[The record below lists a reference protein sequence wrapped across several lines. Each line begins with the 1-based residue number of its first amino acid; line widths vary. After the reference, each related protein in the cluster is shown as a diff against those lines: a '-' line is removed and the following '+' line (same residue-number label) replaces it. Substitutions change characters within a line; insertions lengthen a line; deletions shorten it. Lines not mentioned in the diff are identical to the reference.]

1 MLTDRDPV
9 EYLYMSK
16 RLLTDLVKHEEAAR
30 SRFQFQPAFSFFG
43 ISLGLSR
50 RSADFDN
57 LYELAGR
64 SLQLVS
70 DHTAGLESTWSPYVH
85 ATVDLRS
92 GAFEPLMGW
101 RGGHVACFAGETT
114 TDEGASVFVALIGSA
129 SNWRG
134 FRANDETLGGFT
146 PSDMMGLYGLLDAVR
161 EPHDPEIGLQ
171 ERIDEFDLDRDRK
184 LGEAV
189 DFALRGAR
197 SLGPQRLSFLARR
210 MMSED
215 NYCIDDVTYDH
226 VLVAAPLWIATPAPA
241 PSPRGIPAS

>member
-9 EYLYMSK
+9 EYQYMSK

-30 SRFQFQPAFSFFG
+30 SRFQLQPAFSIFG

-50 RSADFDN
+50 RSADYDN

-92 GAFEPLMGW
+92 GAFEPLQGW
-101 RGGHVACFAGETT
+101 RGGHVACFAGEAT

-134 FRANDETLGGFT
+134 FRADDETLGGFT
-146 PSDMMGLYGLLDAVR
+146 PSDMLGLYGLVDAVR
-161 EPHDPEIGLQ
+161 EPDDPEIGLR
-171 ERIDEFDLDRDRK
+171 ERMDELDFERGRK
-184 LGEAV
+184 LRQAI
-189 DFALRGAR
+189 DFVRKGAR
-197 SLGPQRLSFLARR
+197 PFGPQRLSFLAHR
-210 MMSED
+210 MMSEE
-215 NYCIDDVTYDH
+215 NYRIDDVTYDR
-226 VLVAAPLWIATPAPA
+226 VLVAAPLWIATPAPT